1 MGQLRGQASLFNITV
16 LGTERHA
23 SWGAIFT
30 MRGSIPSDIEVSN
43 RSRWVA
49 SNSFANGPL
58 ISALHGPPSHIA
70 RRSVQYR
77 RTFKVGQQ
85 IANKSKPVIDSFG
98 RCIRA
103 FQCFKFY
110 KPFAKYLY
118 KRLGN
123 LPFHARIHHFL
134 MP

>member
-1 MGQLRGQASLFNITV
+1 MGQLRCHASLFNITV

-77 RTFKVGQQ
+77 RTSAT
-85 IANKSKPVIDSFG
+85 IATRQPVIDSFG
-98 RCIRA
+98 RCIRT
-103 FQCFKFY
+103 FQFFKFY

-123 LPFHARIHHFL
+123 LPFHACIHHFL